1 MIFPWLFRNLP
12 GPTWVR
18 LALLFVILS
27 AIIFVLF
34 EWVFP
39 MLDGWLSEPV
49 VENSETTLNQSSLV
63 FGEGKSN

>member
-1 MIFPWLFRNLP
+1 MIFPWLYRNLP
-12 GPTWVR
+12 GTTWVR
-18 LALLFVILS
+18 LAQLFVILS

-49 VENSETTLNQSSLV
+49 VENYESAWKQSNLV
-63 FGEGKSN
+63 FGEGESN